1 MIEVKKVFRVLS
13 IDGGGMR
20 GIYSANFLKTL
31 ACRFGKNGEYDI
43 GKKFDL
49 IVGTSTGGILAIA
62 LANGITLDKIIELY
76 KSKGKNIFPNP
87 IPKKVSARA
96 LKWIIAGKKKRIE
109 GQTFLK
115 SSLKEIFFNK
125 TLGEMYRI
133 RGIAVCV
140 PTINASTSSLW
151 VFKTSHIEG
160 KNRDD
165 NYPLVDVCMAT
176 SAAPLIFP
184 IYHTKC
190 PDDNVEQFFVD
201 GGLCMNNPSLLALIE
216 AKEIL
221 RQKNVSASKIQLF
234 SLGTCDTACG
244 EVISSKNH
252 NRGICGW
259 LGGVKIS
266 NLAMSSQ
273 SKTYDS
279 MMRFLCNSTDN
290 VEYIDLKQYQSVPS
304 SEESKHISLDGTTDE
319 AVNALLTL
327 SKHDGEKVYSKYLL
341 DKTRQEE
348 IIADLFN

>member
-1 MIEVKKVFRVLS
+1 MKLKKVFRVLS

-160 KNRDD
+160 K
-165 NYPLVDVCMAT
+165 
-176 SAAPLIFP
+176 
-184 IYHTKC
+184 K
-190 PDDNVEQFFVD
+190 
-201 GGLCMNNPSLLALIE
+201 
-216 AKEIL
+216 
-221 RQKNVSASKIQLF
+221 
-234 SLGTCDTACG
+234 
-244 EVISSKNH
+244 
-252 NRGICGW
+252 
-259 LGGVKIS
+259 
-266 NLAMSSQ
+266 
-273 SKTYDS
+273 
-279 MMRFLCNSTDN
+279 
-290 VEYIDLKQYQSVPS
+290 
-304 SEESKHISLDGTTDE
+304 
-319 AVNALLTL
+319 
-327 SKHDGEKVYSKYLL
+327 
-341 DKTRQEE
+341 
-348 IIADLFN
+348 